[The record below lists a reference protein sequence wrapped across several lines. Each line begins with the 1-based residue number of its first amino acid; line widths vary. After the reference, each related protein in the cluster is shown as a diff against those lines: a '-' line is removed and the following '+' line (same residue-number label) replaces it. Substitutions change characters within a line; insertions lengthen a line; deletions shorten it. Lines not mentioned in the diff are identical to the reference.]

1 VIFMEST
8 FFFDPA
14 NASLVAGL
22 VFLAIDILVIGLS
35 PLMFV
40 GVASIATSLF
50 LYATGWRPALA
61 ETLALVAGASLLVA
75 LIGWRPLQR
84 FQSADVQEDQSS
96 DLIGR
101 ELVTTHEVTKDGG
114 RVHWSGLDWEARLAA
129 DASVARLAPGARAR
143 VTRVENLTLV
153 LAPL

>member
-1 VIFMEST
+1 MEPS
-8 FFFDPA
+8 FLSDPA

-22 VFLAIDILVIGLS
+22 VLFALDIVVIGLS
-35 PLMFV
+35 PVMFV
-40 GVASIATSLF
+40 GVGAILTSVL
-50 LYATGWRPALA
+50 LYATGWRPAFA

-84 FQSADVQEDQSS
+84 FQAADVQDDQSS

-101 ELVTTHEVTKDGG
+101 ALVTTHEVTKEGG

-129 DASVARLAPGARAR
+129 DAPVESLAPGVRVR

-153 LAPL
+153 LEPIV